1 MNNEPLLEKLE
12 NLDDLAQKTLD
23 LQLVEGLS
31 LVANCFKVAV
41 WKMLKQNVLEVIAH
55 ELAVVVSD

>member
-12 NLDDLAQKTLD
+12 NHDDLAQKTLD

>member
-1 MNNEPLLEKLE
+1 VNNEPLLEKLE
-12 NLDDLAQKTLD
+12 NHDDLAQKTLD